1 MSSLSNRFVSSVVV
15 FLVGKCRGR
24 IVVRGR
30 VFFLFSFWPLS
41 RAHALAAH
49 QLFIL
54 SFFSKGK
61 RESAVRRRALFASL
75 VRSRPLLARAR
86 ARSAARS
93 APATEPG
100 TTELGSAMAAVCT
113 TINFLHRERHARP
126 SSATMREVVCRIK
139 LIEQLQILGIHLMN
153 LNRNT

>member
-1 MSSLSNRFVSSVVV
+1 MSSLSFRFVSSVV

-75 VRSRPLLARAR
+75 ARSRPLLSRAR
-86 ARSAARS
+86 ARSAAMS
-93 APATEPG
+93 TPARKVRDVIAEDRR
-100 TTELGSAMAAVCT
+100 L
-113 TINFLHRERHARP
+113 
-126 SSATMREVVCRIK
+126 
-139 LIEQLQILGIHLMN
+139 
-153 LNRNT
+153 